1 MKMLTEIEEAAA
13 LKLRFAKLKSEQ
25 GISRAAFAKD
35 SGAFYSLVYIS
46 ARWSHPVASAMS
58 DFS

>member
-1 MKMLTEIEEAAA
+1 MLTEIEEAAA

-46 ARWSHPVASAMS
+46 ARW
-58 DFS
+58 